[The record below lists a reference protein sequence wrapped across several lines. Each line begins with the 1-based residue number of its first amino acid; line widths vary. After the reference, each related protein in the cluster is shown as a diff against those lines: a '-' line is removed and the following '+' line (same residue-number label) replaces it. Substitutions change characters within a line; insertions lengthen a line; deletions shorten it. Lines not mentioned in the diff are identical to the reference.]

1 MASEVDSFNDPYSWC
16 DYAALPNRPAGLRS
30 PVNTSTWRAPVEEFF
45 SILLVVGES
54 WYRRTAIPASYLP
67 LSGAHARSLAA
78 ESGWSDRVPRLARR
92 CGKDERRIS

>member
-54 WYRRTAIPASYLP
+54 
-67 LSGAHARSLAA
+67 
-78 ESGWSDRVPRLARR
+78 
-92 CGKDERRIS
+92 